1 VSRYIALVWNAQS
14 PAEASRA
21 EHLRSALLGSGS
33 QWTELL
39 REAGMAALYS
49 GSRGTWVDSYK
60 LPAGHGIV
68 LGRLFPTDMNTWS
81 ADWHPQFTE
90 ADVRTFHCDPADSF
104 VRRYW
109 GSYIAMFR
117 DSAGTHCQLLR
128 DCSGK
133 LPCYRIQRDGV
144 HILFSD
150 VADLKML
157 GISNFDIDWQ
167 FLSAFIHS
175 STIQTR
181 RTAMVGV
188 TELLAGEALEF
199 KGNSVHQYSAWDPR
213 AIVRS
218 GFIPDY
224 DEAKELLRSTTQF
237 CVDAWSSVYHNVIL
251 QLSGGLDSAV
261 VLGSLVRSSSRPN
274 VTCLNCFS
282 NNAEDDERVY
292 ARLAADVAGVRMIEV
307 PRAPE
312 GEKLDLALTQGQ
324 TFPRPNI
331 QAMFGLA
338 DLDIHTRLAAEL
350 NADSSWTGQGGDHL
364 FYQTGSSLG
373 AADFVSQHGL
383 GLGVVRAIQDAARL
397 SREPYWLVARSALKL
412 GRNRTAWSC
421 PGDLPHLALEDGFVD
436 ADSLPKALEA
446 YTSNDWAVNVSDI
459 PKGKQFQIRGLAELL
474 NRHRPIPHIQPVE
487 YRHPLISQPLIELC
501 LRIPTYNLL
510 RGGRDRALARDT
522 FEDRVPAEI
531 LMRQDKGGASA
542 HIVDSLRRRESFIR
556 SLLLEGLLAQRK
568 ILRRSALEPYLVHG
582 QSIRAEHFW
591 PLLACIA
598 AELWVRAWS
607 GSGARSAV

>member
-1 VSRYIALVWNAQS
+1 
-14 PAEASRA
+14 
-21 EHLRSALLGSGS
+21 
-33 QWTELL
+33 
-39 REAGMAALYS
+39 
-49 GSRGTWVDSYK
+49 
-60 LPAGHGIV
+60 
-68 LGRLFPTDMNTWS
+68 MNTWS
-81 ADWHPQFTE
+81 ANWSPRFTE
-90 ADVRTFHCDPADSF
+90 AEVRIFHCDPAHSF
-104 VRRYW
+104 VRQYW

-144 HILFSD
+144 HVLFSD
-150 VADLKML
+150 VTDLKIL

-167 FLSAFIHS
+167 FISAFIHS
-175 STIQTR
+175 CNIQIR

-199 KGNSVHQYSAWDPR
+199 RGNSFRQYSAWDPR

-218 GFIPDY
+218 GFIQDY

-237 CVDAWSSVYHNVIL
+237 CVDAWSSVHHNVIL

-282 NNAEDDERVY
+282 NNAEDDERMY
-292 ARLAADVAGVRMIEV
+292 ARLAADIAGVRMIEV

-312 GEKLDLALTQGQ
+312 GERLDLALTQGQ

-350 NADSSWTGQGGDHL
+350 DADSSWTGQGGDHL
-364 FYQTGSSLG
+364 FYQTVSSLG
-373 AADFVSQHGL
+373 AADFVSQNGIS
-383 GLGVVRAIQDAARL
+383 LGVVRAIQDAARL
-397 SREPYWLVARSALKL
+397 SREPYWLVAQSALKL
-412 GRNRTAWSC
+412 GRNRTVWNC
-421 PGDLPHLALEDGFVD
+421 PGDLPHLAPEDDFVH

-446 YTSNDWAVNVSDI
+446 FTSNEWAMDVLDI

-474 NRHRPIPHIQPVE
+474 NRHRPIPHLQPVE

-531 LMRQDKGGASA
+531 LLRQDKGGASA
-542 HIVDSLRRRESFIR
+542 HIIDSLRRRESFIR

-582 QSIRAEHFW
+582 QSIRAEHLW

-607 GSGARSAV
+607 GSVVRAAV